1 MQKEDWLDYFE
12 AINGRSAT
20 EEEIAQA
27 LAAGEFQVSSES
39 VQTPEFTVSQTN
51 PTIEAEQSRPQVNA
65 SALASETVV
74 SQTAAEQPFRSP
86 AFNQAMPKQEAQY
99 AEQTYV
105 NPQQV
110 QQSFGQPQGH
120 PQQYHNQPTPVQQQ
134 FNGQGQQFGQQQY
147 NQQAYQQQQ
156 TFQNGSQEPFGQQ
169 AQYAQLQ
176 QNQFSQTM
184 KAFWAWL
191 LSAWKSPTS
200 EVETKSSN
208 GYIAL
213 GLLSFLSGTSLYLSI
228 FRTASYVYSAAPFH
242 LAGSASF
249 DFKHFFLSVLSA
261 AFSIF
266 SIILGGF
273 VVKRLIYRD
282 DSFTFNKA
290 FDWYGRLYAI
300 VLPII
305 TLAVLMNLL
314 EALALGIL
322 LNAAA
327 ILLVGIGATFALI
340 FSKNNSNLDPFYKY
354 LLAIVVNGVIV
365 FICGLI
371 SMVMLSGL

>member
-51 PTIEAEQSRPQVNA
+51 PTVEAEQGQPQVSA
-65 SALASETVV
+65 SAPASEPVV
-74 SQTAAEQPFRSP
+74 SQTAAEQPFSSP

-99 AEQTYV
+99 AEQIYV

-110 QQSFGQPQGH
+110 QQPFGQTQGH
-120 PQQYHNQPTPVQQQ
+120 PQQYHNQPNPVQQQ

-147 NQQAYQQQQ
+147 NQQAHY
-156 TFQNGSQEPFGQQ
+156 T
-169 AQYAQLQ
+169 QLQ

-228 FRTASYVYSAAPFH
+228 FRTASYVYSAVPFH